1 MGVVNV
7 TPDSFYSR
15 SRVSGVEEGI
25 IRSLEMIEQGASIID
40 IGGSLLGP
48 VLNQCHQ
55 TRRFQE

>member
-40 IGGSLLGP
+40 IGGVYSA
-48 VLNQCHQ
+48 
-55 TRRFQE
+55 RF